1 MMSITHAAIAACT
14 TSLAIG
20 TANPLILLTAAV
32 ASQLPDVDTTKSFT
46 GRAFYP
52 LAAWLE
58 TKFAHRSVSHSFM
71 ASGLLAVASAPM
83 LLFINWHWW
92 AAINLGFFMGWF
104 ADCFTKAGVGAFYP
118 SNKRLVIPGNPN
130 NRIRSGSSGE
140 FWILAVSVGILV
152 IACNLISNG
161 GVTENFARSFFRDA
175 DTASEMFKR
184 YGSSQ
189 QIIIKVEGIH
199 NITNQPVRDTFKV
212 IGAAA
217 QTSVIAENSK
227 GELYQIG
234 NDPASQIKPV
244 SVHTELGK
252 PITITSTEKVLD
264 SILAIDWLNQ
274 LPNSAFI
281 TGSIILDDLNDFKIP
296 LVLERYSVLSI
307 YAGQI
312 QLTNARKNVL
322 VSVLGDQYILQ
333 GRVIIK
339 VRSDEQ

>member
-1 MMSITHAAIAACT
+1 MMSITHAAIAASV
-14 TSLAIG
+14 TSISIG

-46 GRAFYP
+46 GRALYP
-52 LAAWLE
+52 LAVWLE
-58 TKFAHRSVSHSFM
+58 NKFAHRSVSHSFM
-71 ASGLLAVASAPM
+71 ASGILAIASAPM
-83 LLFINWHWW
+83 LFFVNWQWW
-92 AAINLGFFMGWF
+92 AAINLGFFLGWF

-140 FWILAVSVGILV
+140 FWILAVSVGILI
-152 IACNLISNG
+152 IATNLISNG

-189 QIIIKVEGIH
+189 QILIKVEGIH
-199 NITNQPVRDTFKV
+199 NITNQPINETFKV

-217 QTSVIAENSK
+217 QTSVIAEDSK
-227 GELYQIG
+227 GDLYQIG
-234 NDPASQIKPV
+234 NDPASQIKPI

-252 PITITSTEKVLD
+252 SITITSTEKVLD

-274 LPNSAFI
+274 LPDGAFI
-281 TGSIILDDLNDFKIP
+281 TGSIIVDDLSDFKVPMI
-296 LVLERYSVLSI
+296 LEKYAVMSI
-307 YAGQI
+307 FAGQI
-312 QLTNARKNVL
+312 QLTNARKSDL
-322 VSVLGDQYILQ
+322 LTVLGEQYILQ

-339 VRSDEQ
+339 VRSDE